1 MKRRTVWL
9 CLMVLGGC
17 GTSSWDVD
25 RFEAPGADIAGRRTF
40 YWQGGEIGSA
50 APIDSAAKSAADSAI
65 RQTIIEALVQKGYEQ
80 LRDAA
85 GAQLVVGYQ
94 VSGTRRFEMA
104 DDRRVGAPSPTTVLS
119 PSEVQPPP
127 ASTIPR
133 EMAIRDGSVMV
144 FANDPAT
151 GKLIWR
157 GLVTAELR
165 VGSQEESVRLV
176 NEMARQIIGDFPVRA
191 GATPT
196 K

>member
-9 CLMVLGGC
+9 CLMALSGC
-17 GTSSWDVD
+17 ASSSWDVD
-25 RFEAPGADIAGRRTF
+25 RFEAPGANIAAQRTF

-50 APIDSAAKSAADSAI
+50 APIDGAAKTAADSAI
-65 RQTIIEALVQKGYEQ
+65 RQTITEALVRKGYEQ
-80 LRDAA
+80 LRDPA

-127 ASTIPR
+127 ASTMPR
-133 EMAIRDGSVMV
+133 EVAIRDGSVMV

-165 VGSQEESVRLV
+165 VGSKEEGVRLV
-176 NEMARQIIGDFPVRA
+176 NEMARQIIEDFPVRA
-191 GATPT
+191 GATPA

>member
-1 MKRRTVWL
+1 VRIV
-9 CLMVLGGC
+9 V
-17 GTSSWDVD
+17 V
-25 RFEAPGADIAGRRTF
+25 GRRSIRGARC
-40 YWQGGEIGSA
+40 QHRCAAHVLLARRRNRSA
-50 APIDSAAKSAADSAI
+50 APIDGAAKTAADSAI
-65 RQTIIEALVQKGYEQ
+65 RQTITEALVRKGYEQ
-80 LRDAA
+80 LRDPA

-127 ASTIPR
+127 ASTMPR
-133 EMAIRDGSVMV
+133 EVAIRDGSVMV

-165 VGSQEESVRLV
+165 VGSKEEGVRLV
-176 NEMARQIIGDFPVRA
+176 NEMARQIIEDFPVRA
-191 GATPT
+191 GATPA

>member
-9 CLMVLGGC
+9 CLATLAGC
-17 GTSSWDVD
+17 ASSSWDID
-25 RFEAPGADIAGRRTF
+25 RFEAPEANIPAQRTF
-40 YWQGGEIGSA
+40 YWQGGEIGTA
-50 APIDSAAKSAADSAI
+50 TPIDADAKTAADSAI
-65 RQTIIEALVQKGYEQ
+65 RQTVTDALVHKGYEQ
-80 LRDAA
+80 VRDPA
-85 GAQLVVGYQ
+85 GAQLVIGYQ
-94 VSGTRRFEMA
+94 ISGTRRFQMS

-127 ASTIPR
+127 ASTMPR
-133 EMAIRDGSVMV
+133 EMLIRDGSVMV

-165 VGSQEESVRLV
+165 VGSKEEGVRLINDMV
-176 NEMARQIIGDFPVRA
+176 RHIVEGFPARA
-191 GATPT
+191 GAAPS